1 MFALLGAVMEQF
13 PNETKVTP
21 TTIKNDMRQKMSNAV
36 KQIKRRSTQV
46 PKNSKPTSAPTRL
59 YSPDRDVA
67 SSAEN

>member
-1 MFALLGAVMEQF
+1 MKQF

-36 KQIKRRSTQV
+36 KQIKHRSTQG
-46 PKNSKPTSAPTRL
+46 PKYSKPTSTPTRL
-59 YSPDRDVA
+59 DSPDRDVA